1 MQIET
6 NATYNWLCAGDEIFP
21 AMLAAIDAAKKSVCL
36 EIYTYTDSPL
46 GKRFREALIRAQ
58 ARGAHVRVLIDAVGS
73 ISLSDSFW
81 EPLRNAGGEVR
92 QFNPMALKRFWIRNH
107 RKLLVCDERVAF
119 VGGFNISPEY
129 EGDGVKRGWC
139 DVGLK
144 LEGRLVPQL
153 AVSFDEMFARADFRH
168 KRFVR
173 LRKLGAK
180 KIVVLPAEQILFSGP
195 VRGRSPIKRALR
207 KDLARA
213 KQVQIIV
220 AYFLPTRRIR
230 RDLMRVARRGGRVQ
244 LILAGKSDV
253 LLSMLAAQSLYR
265 RFLSGNVEI
274 HEYQPQI
281 LHAKL
286 IIVDDIVYIGS
297 ANLDPRSLHIN
308 YELMIRFENK
318 EIAKIARKIFTDNL
332 EHCKRVT
339 GAEWRKSHTFWRRL
353 KQHWAYFLLS
363 RIDPYMARRQWRA
376 LKD

>member
-1 MQIET
+1 M
-6 NATYNWLCAGDEIFP
+6 
-21 AMLAAIDAAKKSVCL
+21 
-36 EIYTYTDSPL
+36 
-46 GKRFREALIRAQ
+46 
-58 ARGAHVRVLIDAVGS
+58 
-73 ISLSDSFW
+73 SLPGSFW

-119 VGGFNISPEY
+119 VGGFNVAPEY
-129 EGDGVKRGWC
+129 EGDGIKCGWC

-144 LEGRLVPQL
+144 LEGRLAPQL

-168 KRFVR
+168 KHFVR

-180 KIVVLPAEQILFSGP
+180 KIVALPTEQILFSGP
-195 VRGRSPIKRALR
+195 GRGRSPIKRALR

-253 LLSMLAAQSLYR
+253 FLSMLAAQSLYR

-281 LHAKL
+281 
-286 IIVDDIVYIGS
+286 S
-297 ANLDPRSLHIN
+297 AFAMLRKTSRGAPVFADGHHRTNGGRRTDPPCLDTEPIL
-308 YELMIRFENK
+308 
-318 EIAKIARKIFTDNL
+318 
-332 EHCKRVT
+332 
-339 GAEWRKSHTFWRRL
+339 
-353 KQHWAYFLLS
+353 
-363 RIDPYMARRQWRA
+363 P
-376 LKD
+376 

>member
-1 MQIET
+1 MQVDT

-21 AMLAAIDAAKKSVCL
+21 AMFAAIDAAKKSVCL
-36 EIYTYTDSPL
+36 EIYTYTNSLL
-46 GKRFREALIRAQ
+46 GRRFREALIRAQ
-58 ARGAHVRVLIDAVGS
+58 VRGVRVQVLIDAVGS
-73 ISLSDSFW
+73 MSLSDSFW

-119 VGGFNISPEY
+119 VGGFNVAPEY
-129 EGDGVKRGWC
+129 EGDGVERGWC

-153 AVSFDEMFARADFRH
+153 AMSFDEMFARADFRH
-168 KRFVR
+168 KHFVR

-180 KIVVLPAEQILFSGP
+180 KIVALPTEQILFSGP
-195 VRGRSPIKRALR
+195 GRGRSPIKRALR

-220 AYFLPTRRIR
+220 AYFLPTWRIR

-265 RFLSGNVEI
+265 RFLSGNIEI
-274 HEYQPQI
+274 YEYQPQI

-339 GAEWRKSHTFWRRL
+339 GEEWRKSRTLWRRL

-376 LKD
+376 LRD

>member
-1 MQIET
+1 M
-6 NATYNWLCAGDEIFP
+6 
-21 AMLAAIDAAKKSVCL
+21 
-36 EIYTYTDSPL
+36 
-46 GKRFREALIRAQ
+46 
-58 ARGAHVRVLIDAVGS
+58 
-73 ISLSDSFW
+73 SLPDSFW

-107 RKLLVCDERVAF
+107 HKLLVCDERVAF
-119 VGGFNISPEY
+119 VGGFNVAPEY
-129 EGDGVKRGWC
+129 EGDGVKCGWC

-168 KRFVR
+168 KHFVR

-180 KIVVLPAEQILFSGP
+180 KIVALPTEQILFSGP
-195 VRGRSPIKRALR
+195 GRGRSPIKRALR

-265 RFLSGNVEI
+265 RFLSGNVGI
-274 HEYQPQI
+274 YEYQPQI

-286 IIVDDIVYIGS
+286 IIVDDIVYLGS
-297 ANLDPRSLHIN
+297 ANLDTRSLHIN

-318 EIAKIARKIFTDNL
+318 SIAIEAREMFSKNL
-332 EHCKRVT
+332 KHCHRVT
-339 GAEWRKSHTFWRRL
+339 AEEWRKSHTLWRRL

-376 LKD
+376 LRD

>member
-1 MQIET
+1 MPTEPSPVCQ
-6 NATYNWLCAGDEIFP
+6 WLCAGDEIFP
-21 AMLAAIDAAKKSVCL
+21 AMLAAIDAARKSVCL

-58 ARGAHVRVLIDAVGS
+58 ARGVRVRVLIDAVGS
-73 ISLSDSFW
+73 MSLPGSFW

-92 QFNPMALKRFWIRNH
+92 QFNPIALKRFWIRNH

-119 VGGFNISPEY
+119 VGGFNVAPEY
-129 EGDGVKRGWC
+129 EGDGVKCGWC

-144 LEGRLVPQL
+144 LEGRLAPQL

-168 KRFVR
+168 KHFVR

-180 KIVVLPAEQILFSGP
+180 KIVALPTEQILFSGP
-195 VRGRSPIKRALR
+195 GRGRSPIKRALR

-253 LLSMLAAQSLYR
+253 FLSMLAAQSLYR

-281 LHAKL
+281 
-286 IIVDDIVYIGS
+286 S
-297 ANLDPRSLHIN
+297 AFAMLRKTSRGAPVFADGHHRTNGGRRTDPPCLDTEPIL
-308 YELMIRFENK
+308 
-318 EIAKIARKIFTDNL
+318 
-332 EHCKRVT
+332 
-339 GAEWRKSHTFWRRL
+339 
-353 KQHWAYFLLS
+353 
-363 RIDPYMARRQWRA
+363 P
-376 LKD
+376 